1 MIGYLDTSAFV
12 PLLIAEP
19 SSAACRRFWD
29 DADAVV
35 SSRLLYVETAAAL
48 AQARRMDR
56 LTDREHRTSLRLLDQ
71 LWSALDVAEVDEAVV
86 ARAAT
91 LAHLLA
97 LRGYDAVHC
106 ASAEQLNDEDVVA
119 ASGDQRLLSSWTE
132 LGVATFDTNARGGPA
147 GAAAGTGP
155 ST

>member
-1 MIGYLDTSAFV
+1 VIGYLDTSAFV

-19 SSAACRRFWD
+19 ISAACRRFWD

-56 LTDREHRTSLRLLDQ
+56 LTGHSYDTALRMLEA
-71 LWSALDVAEVDEAVV
+71 LWPQVEVVEVDEALVV
-86 ARAAT
+86 RAAT
-91 LAHLLA
+91 VAHQLG

-119 ASGDQRLLSSWTE
+119 ACGDQRLLSAWAE
-132 LGVATFDTNARGGPA
+132 VGVSTYDTNRTACRGR
-147 GAAAGTGP
+147 TG
-155 ST
+155 